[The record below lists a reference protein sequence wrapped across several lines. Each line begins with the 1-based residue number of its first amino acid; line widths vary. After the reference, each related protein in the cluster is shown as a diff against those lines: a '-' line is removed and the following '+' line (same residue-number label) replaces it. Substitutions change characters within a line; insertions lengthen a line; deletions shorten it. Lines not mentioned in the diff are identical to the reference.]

1 MSHEERIQKLETA
14 RKMVTSLE
22 EQMATGAG
30 VMMVSVDGNMVQY
43 NRDQAIK
50 ELEHWRKQVIRYSR
64 SKSRFS
70 SFNLG
75 NSHD

>member
-1 MSHEERIQKLETA
+1 MSHQERIQKLETA
-14 RKMVTSLE
+14 RRMVASLE

-50 ELEHWRKQVIRYSR
+50 ELEYWRKQVVRYSR

>member
-14 RKMVTSLE
+14 RKMVASLE
-22 EQMATGAG
+22 EQMSTGAG

-50 ELEHWRKQVIRYSR
+50 ELEYWRKQVVRYSR

>member
-14 RKMVTSLE
+14 RKMVASLE

-43 NRDQAIK
+43 NRAQAIK
-50 ELEHWRKQVIRYSR
+50 ELEYWRKQVVRYSR

>member
-14 RKMVTSLE
+14 RRMVASLE

-50 ELEHWRKQVIRYSR
+50 ELEYWRKQVVRYSR

>member
-14 RKMVTSLE
+14 RKMVASLE

-50 ELEHWRKQVIRYSR
+50 ELEYWRKQVVRYSR

>member
-1 MSHEERIQKLETA
+1 
-14 RKMVTSLE
+14 MVASLE

-50 ELEHWRKQVIRYSR
+50 ELEYWRKQVVRYSR

>member
-50 ELEHWRKQVIRYSR
+50 ELEYWRKQVVRYSR